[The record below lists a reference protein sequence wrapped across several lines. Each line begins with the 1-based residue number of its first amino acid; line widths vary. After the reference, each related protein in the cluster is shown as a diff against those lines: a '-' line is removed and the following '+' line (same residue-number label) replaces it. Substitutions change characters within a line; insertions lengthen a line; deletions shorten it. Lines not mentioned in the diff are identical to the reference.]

1 MKKDFDVEDLYN
13 PLKNDRSTLL
23 GDKLER
29 NWDKQKL
36 KPKGKPSLLRAVAIT
51 YWYEYL
57 RLGFLTLI
65 GDVFIRVSQ
74 PYVLGLLLTYYN
86 PDSKTTKEQALGYA
100 GMIVTFNTLTSFIK
114 NQYMMNSMHAGMRVR
129 TSVCA
134 LIYRKAIKL
143 STTALGKSSVGKIV
157 NLLSNDV
164 SRFDSASM
172 LLHQMWVGP
181 VSAIIIMY
189 IIFQDIGWSGATG
202 VVTIVTIM
210 PMQAYIGKLS
220 AKYRRIIAGKTD
232 ERIRLM
238 NEVIGGI
245 QVIKMYA
252 WEIPF
257 TKLISLARKAEINVI
272 RRSAYIR
279 GVFMAFNLFNNRF
292 ALFAT
297 LATMVFTNKAITA
310 ARVYVFMSYYQILA
324 NTLAGVF
331 VNGLT
336 QIAELLVSINRI
348 EEFLE
353 NEEHKELPALKRSVI
368 SNVNEEM
375 VACKNMVASWNENS
389 LDPVLKN
396 LNFKLGKNTLL
407 GVIGPVGSGKSS
419 LLQSILGELDIV
431 DGSLAVHGTLSYAS
445 QEPWIFSGSIR
456 QNILFGSDF
465 DKARY
470 DEVLKVCELR
480 KDFDQFPDRDFTL
493 IGEKGANLSGGQKA
507 RINLARAIYKDAD
520 IYLLDDPLSAVDSIV
535 SKVLYEDCINGFLAK
550 KARILVTHQVYYL
563 KTADHILVLNNGGI
577 EIEGTYSELLKSDN
591 PLTVHLTEEIE
602 EILKRQKSQDSAI
615 EEQEAKTMSTMDLS
629 KMNGK
634 MKAIVKEM
642 QEETSKGKVKG
653 SLFLEFFKSGMSICE
668 IIFLVTLLTI
678 AQASATVID
687 WFISFWTNIEEY
699 QMTLNST
706 AANVLNSTVV
716 DALNSTAVDAI
727 NSTAVDVLNSTTVN
741 ALNSTVVDES
751 VPFYM
756 NWSSQTCLI
765 IYGAIL
771 VFCLVTTLSRS
782 LSFYRFILNCSE
794 NLHGMLF
801 TGVTNTY
808 MRFFD
813 KNPSG
818 RILNR
823 FSKDIGSVDEILP
836 RMLFEASRVTLKML
850 GHLVLV
856 LYVNPASVI
865 VVIILGILFSFIRIV
880 YLRSSNNIK
889 RLEGRMKSPVFS
901 HLTATLEGLT
911 TIRAFKAQNILR
923 AEFDKH
929 QDSHTSAWFM
939 FISTSS
945 AFGFSLDVICLM
957 FIGSLTFS
965 LIGLGEYFNLTGG
978 DVGLAINQAS
988 SLTQNIQFLVR
999 FSADISNQLM
1009 SVERILEYKELIP
1022 EQQPEKLLLPPK
1034 SWPDKGIV
1042 NIEHLNMKYIDD
1054 GPTILK
1060 DVSVKINPK
1069 EKIGIVGR
1077 TGAGKSSLIS
1087 AIFRLTPLEGKIYID
1102 DINTKDITLKQLRSK
1117 VSIIPQD
1124 PILFS
1129 GTLRYNLDPFDE
1141 YSDETL
1147 YRALNEVELKD
1158 PSNIINRLENRV
1170 MDRGSNYSVGQRQLI
1185 CLARAIIRNN
1195 KILVLDEA
1203 TANVDPQTD
1212 ALIQRTIR
1220 EKFADCTVL
1229 TVAHRLNTIIDN
1241 DRILVLEAG
1250 EIVEFDHPYLLLQ
1263 NKFGVFR
1270 KMVEETGTAMLRQ
1283 FLETSSQNYQKL
1295 ID

>member
-29 NWDKQKL
+29 NWEKQKL
-36 KPKGKPSLLRAVAIT
+36 KQKGKPSLLRAVAIT
-51 YWYEYL
+51 YWFEYL

-65 GDVFIRVSQ
+65 GDVVIRVSQ
-74 PYVLGLLLTYYN
+74 PYVLGLLLTYYS
-86 PDSKTTKEQALGYA
+86 PDSTTTKQQALGYA

-189 IIFQDIGWSGATG
+189 IIFQDIGWSGAAG

-220 AKYRRIIAGKTD
+220 AKYRRMIAGKTD

-272 RRSAYIR
+272 RRTAYIR

-297 LATMVFTNKAITA
+297 LATMVFTNKAVTA

-336 QIAELLVSINRI
+336 QIAELLVSISRI

-353 NEEHKELPALKRSVI
+353 NEEHKELPALRRSI
-368 SNVNEEM
+368 SSNVNEEM
-375 VACKNMVASWNENS
+375 VSCKNMVASWNENS

-431 DGSLAVHGTLSYAS
+431 EGTLAVHGTLSYAS

-470 DEVLKVCELR
+470 DEVLKVCELK

-577 EIEGTYSELLKSDN
+577 EIEGTYSQLLKSDN

-615 EEQEAKTMSTMDLS
+615 EEQEARNISTTDVS
-629 KMNGK
+629 KVNGK
-634 MKAIVKEM
+634 MKAIAREM

-668 IIFLVTLLTI
+668 IVFLVSLLTV
-678 AQASATVID
+678 AQGSATVID

-699 QMTLNST
+699 QMTLNS
-706 AANVLNSTVV
+706 
-716 DALNSTAVDAI
+716 NSTAV
-727 NSTAVDVLNSTTVN
+727 NGS
-741 ALNSTVVDES
+741 LNSTVVDES

-771 VFCLVTTLSRS
+771 FFCLVTTLSRS

-836 RMLFEASRVTLKML
+836 RMLFEAARITLKML
-850 GHLVLV
+850 GHLALV

-988 SLTQNIQFLVR
+988 ALTQNIQFLVR

-1009 SVERILEYKELIP
+1009 SVERILEYKELMP
-1022 EQQPEKLLLPPK
+1022 EQQPEKPLLPPK

-1042 NIEHLNMKYIDD
+1042 NIEHLNMKYIED

-1060 DVSVKINPK
+1060 DVSIKIEPK

-1141 YSDETL
+1141 YSDEML

-1158 PSNIINRLENRV
+1158 PNNIINRLENRV

-1250 EIVEFDHPYLLLQ
+1250 EVVEFDHPYLLLQ

-1270 KMVEETGTAMLRQ
+1270 KMVEETGIAMLRQ